1 MKWVLFKKN
10 SISENSDS
18 SSETG
23 FNSVRV
29 LMTKV
34 RYIRKNMPDKLSN
47 NTEMDIMELAMKET
61 MIKSDP
67 PLYDFQISELADNTY
82 TPYKYHFR

>member
-1 MKWVLFKKN
+1 MKWVLLKKN

-18 SSETG
+18 ISETG

-34 RYIRKNMPDKLSN
+34 RYLNPPDDAVLLLN
-47 NTEMDIMELAMKET
+47 FILTF
-61 MIKSDP
+61 SDKIDY
-67 PLYDFQISELADNTY
+67 LEN
-82 TPYKYHFR
+82 

>member
-18 SSETG
+18 ISETG

-34 RYIRKNMPDKLSN
+34 LYIRKNMPDKLSN

-67 PLYDFQISELADNTY
+67 PLYDFQISELSVNTN

>member
-18 SSETG
+18 ISETG

-34 RYIRKNMPDKLSN
+34 RYILK
-47 NTEMDIMELAMKET
+47 T
-61 MIKSDP
+61 
-67 PLYDFQISELADNTY
+67 LADQFDEINSVIQNDLTAL
-82 TPYKYHFR
+82 